1 MTTVSRLAAAA
12 TSLVLAV
19 SCAYAAE
26 GQTQVITDQDQC
38 HSCDMWITKWPGPKA
53 EIVMKSGNVY
63 KFCSVKCMSCTI
75 QRLGE
80 NADMAGI
87 WVNDA
92 GATDWEHPEAKFI
105 DAKTAWYVQGSSRK
119 ATMGKSVAPF
129 ATKEAALAFQ
139 KEFGGTLYR
148 WDDFT
153 KEILGCK
160 VPKKPVVPMK

>member
-1 MTTVSRLAAAA
+1 MKTVSRLAAAA
-12 TSLVLAV
+12 ASLVLAV
-19 SCAYAAE
+19 SCAYAAV

>member
-1 MTTVSRLAAAA
+1 MKTVSRLAAAA
-12 TSLVLAV
+12 ASLVLAV

-26 GQTQVITDQDQC
+26 GQPQVITDQDQC

>member
-1 MTTVSRLAAAA
+1 MKTVSRLAAAA
-12 TSLVLAV
+12 ASLVLAV

>member
-1 MTTVSRLAAAA
+1 MKIVSRLAAAA
-12 TSLVLAV
+12 ASLVLAV

-129 ATKEAALAFQ
+129 ATKEVALAFQ

>member
-1 MTTVSRLAAAA
+1 MKKSFRFAAAA
-12 TSLVLAV
+12 VSLMLAV
-19 SCAYAAE
+19 SGVYAAS
-26 GQTQVITDQDQC
+26 GATQEITDKDQC

-63 KFCSVKCMSCTI
+63 KFCSVKCMACTI

-80 NADMAGI
+80 TPETAGI

-92 GATDWEHPEAKFI
+92 GATDWEHPAAKFI

-139 KEFGGTLYR
+139 KEFGGELYR
-148 WDDFT
+148 WNDFT
-153 KEILGCK
+153 KDILGCK

>member
-1 MTTVSRLAAAA
+1 
-12 TSLVLAV
+12 
-19 SCAYAAE
+19 
-26 GQTQVITDQDQC
+26 
-38 HSCDMWITKWPGPKA
+38 MWITKWPGPKA

>member
-1 MTTVSRLAAAA
+1 MKTVSRLAAAVA
-12 TSLVLAV
+12 SLVLAV

>member
-1 MTTVSRLAAAA
+1 M
-12 TSLVLAV
+12 LAV

>member
-1 MTTVSRLAAAA
+1 MKTVSRLAAAA
-12 TSLVLAV
+12 ASLVLAV

-26 GQTQVITDQDQC
+26 GQPQVITDQDQC

-80 NADMAGI
+80 TADMAGI

-160 VPKKPVVPMK
+160 VPKKTVVPMK